1 MHHCCWFVRRLWH
14 WADPIEAAAV
24 QSIGNGHCLHS
35 FGERGL
41 AAMYTRNIITVLC
54 TART

>member
-35 FGERGL
+35 FGKRGL